1 MMPRNLLIFDL
12 DETLVHA
19 APSTLSRVADFEC
32 PPYFVYTRP
41 HVKQML
47 SAVAPFYD
55 FAVWSSSSRAYVD
68 LVVAKIFG
76 GEFEV
81 KFSWSV
87 ERCIQRVDTHSNGYV
102 YIKDLR
108 KVQSEGYDVS
118 QITILDDSPEKIA
131 RQPRN
136 HLKIA
141 PYLGQDGDRELIQI
155 CELLLARAD
164 LSAGFEPCMLIEDAL
179 AQAPELAWLPA
190 ALACCGSGEWESRA
204 YVRYVSCVD
213 PNQPGSDWQFK
224 NNVVID
230 HRIFG
235 QAVIDILQGD
245 RVGGIEF
252 VDRIGC

>member
-1 MMPRNLLIFDL
+1 MMSRNLLIFDL

-19 APSTLSRVADFEC
+19 VPLALSRAADFEF
-32 PPYFVYTRP
+32 PPYFVYIRP
-41 HVKQML
+41 YVKQLL

-55 FAVWSSSSRAYVD
+55 FAVWSSSSRVYVD
-68 LVVAKIFG
+68 LVVAHIFG
-76 GEFEV
+76 AEFEV

-108 KVQSEGYDVS
+108 KVQSLGYDVS

-141 PYLGQDGDRELIQI
+141 PYLGEDGDQELIQI
-155 CELLLARAD
+155 CERLVARAD
-164 LSAGFEPCMLIEDAL
+164 LSTGFEPRMLIEDAL
-179 AQAPELAWLPA
+179 AQAPEFAWLPA
-190 ALACCGSGEWESRA
+190 ALAHCGPGEWKSRA
-204 YVRYVSCVD
+204 YVHYVSSVD

-224 NNVVID
+224 NSVVID

-235 QAVIDILQGD
+235 EVVIDILQGD
-245 RVGGIEF
+245 RIGGVEF
-252 VDRIGC
+252 IDRIGD